1 MARARN
7 IKPAFFTNEQ
17 VSDNCPLGRL
27 LFIGLWT
34 MADYKGDLEWK
45 EKTLKIQILPWDEC
59 SVKELAIN
67 LDKSGLIRFY
77 SDGVKTYINI
87 PNFEKHQNPHKNE
100 RDKGSEIPVFTNE
113 GRQLIDFKGLTINRD
128 LSGLKRNDSHSDRAD
143 SLLLIPDS
151 PILNPD
157 CVKPESRQ
165 VSQQDKPAKKSK
177 AVKPDLDYSIWP
189 QLPDQQILND
199 WVAMRKAKRA
209 PLSQT
214 VLDTFGGE
222 FKKAAT
228 FGYSVNDCLRTAIA
242 SGWTGFKFS
251 WMQNQNSRGSQ
262 NGNTVQPKSPIE
274 RFMQQHYPNAGA
286 GFENDQ
292 RPMGGDDGAI
302 RGAMDS
308 QLRGDA
314 GQVRPVEADIVGSF
328 TRTDS

>member
-1 MARARN
+1 MFSYQHHIGDFNKATRHLTRVERSIYRDMLDLYYETEKPLPDDIKAICRLVIARENEESTAVEQVLNEFFHKNCDGWAHVRCELEIEKYRNNSNQKSEAGKASAAARAAKRQQIIN
-7 IKPAFFTNEQ
+7 GRSTNAGTA
-17 VSDNCPLGRL
+17 V
-27 LFIGLWT
+27 
-34 MADYKGDLEWK
+34 
-45 EKTLKIQILPWDEC
+45 
-59 SVKELAIN
+59 
-67 LDKSGLIRFY
+67 
-77 SDGVKTYINI
+77 
-87 PNFEKHQNPHKNE
+87 E
-100 RDKGSEIPVFTNE
+100 RDANVDSTN
-113 GRQLIDFKGLTINRD
+113 RKPQ
-128 LSGLKRNDSHSDRAD
+128 
-143 SLLLIPDS
+143 
-151 PILNPD
+151 PITNNLNQD
-157 CVKPESRQ
+157 IT
-165 VSQQDKPAKKSK
+165 QDKPAKKSK

-199 WVAMRKAKRA
+199 WIAMRKAKRA

-274 RFMQQHYPNAGA
+274 RFMQQHYPNAGT

-314 GQVRPVEADIVGSF
+314 GQIRPVETDIIGSF

>member
-157 CVKPESRQ
+157 CVKPESQQ
-165 VSQQDKPAKKSK
+165 VAQVTPSAPPRKKASRLPDDWRPDREYLEAAKLI
-177 AVKPDLDYSIWP
+177 KPDLTQEWFIQVAHKFKDYWIAKAGK
-189 QLPDQQILND
+189 DATKAD
-199 WVAMRKAKRA
+199 WLATWRNWIRREVDNAKSGTGTNGKKSYGEQRAELFDGLTDYAKA
-209 PLSQT
+209 T
-214 VLDTFGGE
+214 
-222 FKKAAT
+222 
-228 FGYSVNDCLRTAIA
+228 
-242 SGWTGFKFS
+242 KF
-251 WMQNQNSRGSQ
+251 
-262 NGNTVQPKSPIE
+262 
-274 RFMQQHYPNAGA
+274 
-286 GFENDQ
+286 
-292 RPMGGDDGAI
+292 
-302 RGAMDS
+302 
-308 QLRGDA
+308 
-314 GQVRPVEADIVGSF
+314 
-328 TRTDS
+328 

>member
-1 MARARN
+1 MFSYQHHIGDFNKATRHLTRVERSIYRDMLDLYYETEKPLPDDIKAICRLVIARDNEEVTAVEQMLNEFFHKNCDGWAHVRCELEIEKYRNNSNQKSEAGKASAAARAAKRERIIN
-7 IKPAFFTNEQ
+7 
-17 VSDNCPLGRL
+17 GRS
-27 LFIGLWT
+27 T
-34 MADYKGDLEWK
+34 
-45 EKTLKIQILPWDEC
+45 
-59 SVKELAIN
+59 
-67 LDKSGLIRFY
+67 
-77 SDGVKTYINI
+77 GVGTVA
-87 PNFEKHQNPHKNE
+87 E
-100 RDKGSEIPVFTNE
+100 RDVNVDSTNHKP
-113 GRQLIDFKGLTINRD
+113 QPLTN
-128 LSGLKRNDSHSDRAD
+128 N
-143 SLLLIPDS
+143 
-151 PILNPD
+151 LNQYL
-157 CVKPESRQ
+157 E
-165 VSQQDKPAKKSK
+165 QDKPAKKSK
-177 AVKPDLDYSIWP
+177 AVKPDLNYSIWP

-199 WVAMRKAKRA
+199 WIAMRKAKRA

>member
-1 MARARN
+1 MFSYQHHIGDFNKATRHLTRVERSIYRDMLDLYYETEKPLPDDIKAICRLVIARDNEEVTAVEQMLNEFFHKNCDGWAHVRCELEIEKYRNNSNQKSEAGKASAAARAAKRERIIN
-7 IKPAFFTNEQ
+7 GRSTSVGTAVEREVNVDSTNHKPQPITN
-17 VSDNCPLGRL
+17 
-27 LFIGLWT
+27 
-34 MADYKGDLEWK
+34 
-45 EKTLKIQILPWDEC
+45 
-59 SVKELAIN
+59 N
-67 LDKSGLIRFY
+67 LNQD
-77 SDGVKTYINI
+77 
-87 PNFEKHQNPHKNE
+87 FE
-100 RDKGSEIPVFTNE
+100 
-113 GRQLIDFKGLTINRD
+113 
-128 LSGLKRNDSHSDRAD
+128 
-143 SLLLIPDS
+143 
-151 PILNPD
+151 
-157 CVKPESRQ
+157 
-165 VSQQDKPAKKSK
+165 QDKPAKKTK

-199 WVAMRKAKRA
+199 WIAMRKAKRA

-302 RGAMDS
+302 RGSMDS
-308 QLRGDA
+308 ELRGDA
-314 GQVRPVEADIVGSF
+314 GQVRPVETDIVGSF

>member
-165 VSQQDKPAKKSK
+165 VAQQDKPAKKSK
-177 AVKPDLDYSIWP
+177 AVKPDLNYSIWP

-199 WVAMRKAKRA
+199 WIAMRKAKRA